1 MKRVPLA
8 FLNLLHNR
16 SRFMVAIAGV
26 AFAVLLIFMNLGFL
40 GALIRTTTVFYDQFN
55 ADLFLMSPDSLEIS
69 KTVPFPMSSLYQ
81 LAGLKGVDKVM
92 PLYVDY
98 IPWKNSDTGIIKPI
112 LVYGFNLD
120 DPVFLMPELNTPEAL
135 QALRFPN
142 TVFIDK
148 RSSPEYG
155 PLTLDVQTEA
165 DRRRVRIVGQYELGG
180 GFAADG
186 TLIISDHNFARFFN
200 PRSLNQINLGL
211 VSLSPEANLEEM
223 KKVVKDILPSNV
235 EVFTK
240 SEIQRRD
247 SAYWIKSTSLGF
259 IFVMGVIVS
268 FIVGTSIVYQILYT
282 DIRDH
287 LKEYATLKALGYPG
301 NYLFQVVLQESLILA
316 ITGFIPGFIAALGLY
331 KMTARAT
338 SGGIPILMTPSRFI
352 FVLVLTVLMCAFSG
366 LVSVN
371 KAVTADPVDVFN

>member
-40 GALIRTTTVFYDQFN
+40 GALIKTTTGFYEQFN

-69 KTVPFPMSSLYQ
+69 TTVPFPISRLYQ
-81 LAGLKGVDKVM
+81 LAGLKGIDRVM
-92 PLYVDY
+92 PLYIDY
-98 IPWKNSDTGIIKPI
+98 IPWKNADTGVTKPI
-112 LVYGFNLD
+112 LVYAFNLD

-135 QALRFPN
+135 QALQLPN

-165 DRRRVRIVGQYELGG
+165 DRRRVRIVGHYELGA

-186 TLIISDHNFARFFN
+186 TLVISDHNFSRFFA
-200 PRSLNQINLGL
+200 PRPLSQINLGL
-211 VSLSPEANLEEM
+211 VALTPEADQEKM
-223 KKVVKDILPSNV
+223 KKVLRDTLPFDV

-240 SEIQRRD
+240 SEIQRHD
-247 SAYWIKSTSLGF
+247 STYWIKSTSLGF
-259 IFVMGVIVS
+259 IFVMGVMVS

-287 LKEYATLKALGYPG
+287 LKEYATLKALGYSG
-301 NYLFQVVLQESLILA
+301 SYLFQVVLQESLILA
-316 ITGFIPGFIAALGLY
+316 LTGFIPGFIAALGLY
-331 KMTARAT
+331 EMTARAT
-338 SGGIPILMTPSRFI
+338 SEGVPISMTPSRFI
-352 FVLVLTVLMCAFSG
+352 LVLILTILMCTFSG
-366 LVSVN
+366 LVSVS